1 MKQSDRLDIVCISKL
16 LKYIQTLRDAYGMFN
31 ITSAEDLA
39 ANDIC
44 QLAVTQIITNIY
56 ELKLKMRSKTLD
68 RTPVFN
74 KIGLKAS
81 RNIASHDYD
90 SLDFEI
96 IYKRTCQLL
105 KQEVSDELEAAK
117 DAVKRDNTGDPQG

>member
-1 MKQSDRLDIVCISKL
+1 MKKSDRLDSICISRL
-16 LKYIQTLRDAYGMFN
+16 LKYIQTLRDAYDMFN
-31 ITSAEDLA
+31 ITNADDLA

-56 ELKLKMRSKTLD
+56 ELKLKMQSKSLD
-68 RTPVFN
+68 KTPLFN
-74 KIGLKAS
+74 KIGLRAS

-96 IYKRTCQLL
+96 IYKQTCQLL
-105 KQEVSDELEAAK
+105 CQEVSDELEAAK
-117 DAVKRDNTGDPQG
+117 DAIKRNSTGDP